1 MDGRTLTRAADDRR
15 FLTEAVRL
23 ARRGRF
29 RVEPNPPVGAVVVRA
44 GRVVGR
50 GWHRAYGGPHAEVE
64 ALRVAGV
71 AARGAT
77 LYASLEPCST
87 HAKTPPCVDAAAA
100 AGVARVVWAERD
112 PDPRNG
118 GRADR
123 ALRAA
128 GITAHGPVPV
138 PGSETLLDR
147 FREGL
152 ARARPWVLWK
162 WASSLDGRVSPA
174 AGRGGTLSGP
184 ASMALLHEIRG
195 RVEGVAVGV
204 GTVLVDDPQLTCR
217 RRGGPPHG
225 RPQPAAVVLDTHA
238 RTPRSSRLVASPLAG
253 RRVWILVGDASSRR
267 ARALAAM
274 PGVEVVEVAVRGGH
288 LDPAAALAALHTRG
302 VRRLLLE
309 GGPRVAGA
317 FLAAG
322 LVDQVAALLTPR
334 LLGADG
340 APTALAGTPFDDL
353 ARAPTL
359 TDLRVRRVGGDVL
372 IEGYVGPRDA

>member
-1 MDGRTLTRAADDRR
+1 VDDGTLTRADDDRR
-15 FLTEAVRL
+15 FLAEAARL

-29 RVEPNPPVGAVVVRA
+29 RVEPNPPVGAVVVRG

-64 ALRVAGV
+64 ALRAAG
-71 AARGAT
+71 ARARGAT

-118 GRADR
+118 GRAAR
-123 ALRAA
+123 ALAVA
-128 GITAHGPVPV
+128 GIVAHGPVPV
-138 PGSETLLDR
+138 AGSAALLTV
-147 FREGL
+147 FRAGV

-162 WASSLDGRVSPA
+162 WASSLDGRVSPGA
-174 AGRGGTLSGP
+174 SRGGTLSGP

-217 RRGGPPHG
+217 RRGGPPYG
-225 RPQPAAVVLDTHA
+225 RPQPAAVVFDTHA
-238 RTPRSSRLVASPLAG
+238 RTPPTCRLVASPVPG
-253 RRVWILVGDASSRR
+253 RRVLLLVGDASSRR
-267 ARALAAM
+267 ARALAVA
-274 PGVEVVEVAVRGGH
+274 GVEVVEVAVRAGH
-288 LDPAAALAALHTRG
+288 VDPAAALAALHARG

-353 ARAPTL
+353 ALAPTL

-372 IEGYVGPRDA
+372 IEGYVAPREA